1 MALKTGSDDN
11 SPRAYSVVCCGI
23 VLIRAGLDAMIPY
36 SHESLRE
43 LSRDDL
49 IESVLKL
56 AGKVQQLQAE
66 VTALKKPRPLRVAQ
80 LVAAAVA

>member
-1 MALKTGSDDN
+1 
-11 SPRAYSVVCCGI
+11 
-23 VLIRAGLDAMIPY
+23 MIPY

-56 AGKVQQLQAE
+56 AGKVQQLQAK